1 MTQLKNNRMKK
12 YILLLSTSLC
22 LGVVLSVHA
31 ANVSLPDIPVEQ
43 TPYTNTTNAGGI
55 INTSADNAVSGT
67 NIQYTTPGVQYP
79 TVNTPTNTSKLSI
92 SGLVAWFV
100 ELINYIIKFIL
111 TLALI
116 AFLWGIFRLVFVDAT
131 NEAERAKAKKFI
143 LWGIVALFVM
153 TSVWGL
159 VNVLHSSVFGG
170 STLIIP
176 QLK

>member
-12 YILLLSTSLC
+12 YILLLSIYLSLSTVF
-22 LGVVLSVHA
+22 VVSA
-31 ANVSLPDIPVEQ
+31 ANVSLPDIPVEE

-55 INTSADNAVSGT
+55 LNTTAESVNVNYQS
-67 NIQYTTPGVQYP
+67 P

>member
-1 MTQLKNNRMKK
+1 M
-12 YILLLSTSLC
+12 YLSLSAVF
-22 LGVVLSVHA
+22 VVSA
-31 ANVSLPDIPVEQ
+31 ANVSLPNIPVTQ
-43 TPYTNTTNAGGI
+43 TDQFGDTTTTNAGGI